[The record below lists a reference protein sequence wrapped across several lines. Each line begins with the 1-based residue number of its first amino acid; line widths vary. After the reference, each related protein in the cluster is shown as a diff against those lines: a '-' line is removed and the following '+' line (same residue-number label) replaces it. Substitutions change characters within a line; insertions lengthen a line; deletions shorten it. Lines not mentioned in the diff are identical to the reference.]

1 MEVNIIMP
9 QMGESV
15 AEGTILQWLVNE
27 GERIEK
33 DKPVVEISTDKV
45 DTEVPSPVT
54 GVMSK
59 ILHKENE
66 TIPVGTVIGI
76 IQVQAAEAEEIAAPK
91 EIISPKVEVQTP
103 KVEVSE
109 RERVSPLVRTL
120 AKQYGIDLKKVKGT
134 GEGGRITKKDIMD
147 YVGEKPVEEEV
158 KEREEVIPLSP
169 KRKIIA
175 ERMSLSKKTI
185 PHVTTNFEIDLTGI
199 VKYRENRK
207 EGFLKERGFN
217 LTYLPFIMKAVIT
230 ALKEFPILNSTW
242 TEEGIRIK
250 RYVNLGIAAS
260 IEDGLIVPVI
270 KDADKKD
277 FLRLAEEVQDLAKRA
292 RDKKL
297 SPDEVQE
304 GTFTITN
311 YGVGGSLFGNPIIV
325 PNQSA
330 ILGIGSIQKRPVIID
345 DAIAIRSIVYLSLSF
360 DHRILDGAQ
369 ADKFMRR
376 IKELLETWDYWS

>member
-1 MEVNIIMP
+1 MP

-207 EGFLKERGFN
+207 ESFLKERGFN

>member
-1 MEVNIIMP
+1 MP

-15 AEGTILQWLVNE
+15 AEGTILQWLANE
-27 GERIEK
+27 GERIDK

-54 GVMSK
+54 GVLSK

-76 IQVQAAEAEEIAAPK
+76 IQVQAAETEEITTPK
-91 EIISPKVEVQTP
+91 EIITTKFEVQAP
-103 KVEVSE
+103 KAGLSE
-109 RERVSPLVRTL
+109 REKISPLVKTL
-120 AKQYGIDLKKVKGT
+120 ARQYGIDLKKVKGT

-147 YVGEKPVEEEV
+147 YAGVKPVEEEAQ
-158 KEREEVIPLSP
+158 EREEVIPLSP

-185 PHVTTNFEIDLTGI
+185 PHVTTNFEIDMTGI
-199 VKYRENRK
+199 VKYREKRK
-207 EGFLKERGFN
+207 ESFLKEKGFN
-217 LTYLPFIMKAVIT
+217 LTYLPFITKAVIT

-242 TEEGIRIK
+242 TEDGIRIK
-250 RYVNLGIAAS
+250 RYVNLGIATS

-270 KDADKKD
+270 RDADKKD
-277 FLRLAEEVQDLAKRA
+277 FLILAGDAQDLAKRA

-297 SPDEVQE
+297 RPDEVQE

-311 YGVGGSLFGNPIIV
+311 YGLGGSLFGNPIIV
-325 PNQSA
+325 PNQAA
-330 ILGIGSIQKRPVIID
+330 ILGIGAIQKRPVVID
-345 DAIAIRSIVYLSLSF
+345 DAIAIRSMVYLSLSF

-369 ADKFMRR
+369 ADQFMRR
-376 IKELLETWDYWS
+376 VKEILETWDYWP

>member
-33 DKPVVEISTDKV
+33 DNPVVEISTDKV
-45 DTEVPSPVT
+45 DTEVPSPAT
-54 GVMSK
+54 GVLSK

-66 TIPVGTVIGI
+66 TIPVDTVIGI
-76 IQVQAAEAEEIAAPK
+76 IQAAEAEEITAPK
-91 EIISPKVEVQTP
+91 EIITPKVEVQAP

-109 RERVSPLVRTL
+109 REKISPLVKTL

-147 YVGEKPVEEEV
+147 YVGVRPVEEV
-158 KEREEVIPLSP
+158 KEREDLIPLSP

-185 PHVTTNFEIDLTGI
+185 PHVTTNFEIDMTVI
-199 VKYRENRK
+199 VKYREKRK
-207 EGFLKERGFN
+207 ESFLKEKDFN

-242 TEEGIRIK
+242 TEDGIRIK
-250 RYVNLGIAAS
+250 RYVNLGIATS

-270 KDADKKD
+270 RDADKKD
-277 FLRLAEEVQDLAKRA
+277 FLRLAGEAQDLAKRT

-325 PNQSA
+325 PNQAA
-330 ILGIGSIQKRPVIID
+330 ILGIGAIQKRQVVID
-345 DAIAIRSIVYLSLSF
+345 DAIAVRSMVYLSLSF

-369 ADKFMRR
+369 ADRFMRSV
-376 IKELLETWDYWS
+376 KEILETWNYWP

>member
-1 MEVNIIMP
+1 MEINIIMP

-15 AEGTILQWLVNE
+15 AEGTILQWLVSE
-27 GERIEK
+27 GERVEK

-45 DTEVPSPVT
+45 DTEVPSPAT
-54 GVMSK
+54 GVLGK
-59 ILHKENE
+59 ILYKEND
-66 TIPVGTVIGI
+66 TVPVGTVIGI
-76 IQVQAAEAEEIAAPK
+76 IQTSEVEEVTAPK
-91 EIISPKVEVQTP
+91 EIITQKVEAQAP

-109 RERVSPLVRTL
+109 RERVSPLVKSL
-120 AKQYGIDLKKVKGT
+120 ARQYGIDLKKVKGT
-134 GEGGRITKKDIMD
+134 GEGGRITKKDILD
-147 YVGEKPVEEEV
+147 YVGVKPVEEL
-158 KEREEVIPLSP
+158 KEREEIVPLSP

-175 ERMSLSKKTI
+175 ERMSLSKRTA
-185 PHVTTNFEIDLTGI
+185 PHVTTTFEIDVTEI
-199 VKYRENRK
+199 VKYRERRK
-207 EGFLKERGFN
+207 EGFLKEKGFN

-250 RYVNLGIAAS
+250 RYVNLGIATS

-270 KDADKKD
+270 RDADKKD
-277 FLRLAEEVQDLAKRA
+277 FLRLAEESQDLAKRA

-311 YGVGGSLFGNPIIV
+311 YGVGGSLFGTPIIV
-325 PNQSA
+325 PNQAA
-330 ILGIGSIQKRPVIID
+330 ILGIGAIQKRTAVIN

-369 ADKFMRR
+369 ADQFMRR
-376 IKELLETWDYWS
+376 VKEILETWNYWP

>member
-1 MEVNIIMP
+1 
-9 QMGESV
+9 
-15 AEGTILQWLVNE
+15 
-27 GERIEK
+27 ERIEK
-33 DKPVVEISTDKV
+33 DNPVVEISTDKV
-45 DTEVPSPVT
+45 DTGVPSPAT
-54 GVMSK
+54 GVLSK

-66 TIPVGTVIGI
+66 TIPVDTVIGI
-76 IQVQAAEAEEIAAPK
+76 IQSAEAEEITAPK
-91 EIISPKVEVQTP
+91 EIITPKVEIQSP

-109 RERVSPLVRTL
+109 REKISPLVKTL

-147 YVGEKPVEEEV
+147 YVGVRPVEEV
-158 KEREEVIPLSP
+158 KEREELIPLSP

-185 PHVTTNFEIDLTGI
+185 PHVTTNFEIDMTGI
-199 VKYRENRK
+199 VKYREKRK
-207 EGFLKERGFN
+207 ESFLKEKDFN

-242 TEEGIRIK
+242 TEDGIRIK
-250 RYVNLGIAAS
+250 RYVNLGIATS

-270 KDADKKD
+270 RDADKKD
-277 FLRLAEEVQDLAKRA
+277 FLRLAGEAQDLAKRT

-330 ILGIGSIQKRPVIID
+330 ILGIGAIQKRTIVID
-345 DAIAIRSIVYLSLSF
+345 DAITIRSMIYLSLSF

-369 ADKFMRR
+369 ADRFMRSV
-376 IKELLETWDYWS
+376 KEFLETWNYWP

>member
-1 MEVNIIMP
+1 MP

-15 AEGTILQWLVNE
+15 AEGTILQWLANE
-27 GERIEK
+27 GERIDK

-54 GVMSK
+54 GVLSK

-76 IQVQAAEAEEIAAPK
+76 IQVQAAETEEITTPK
-91 EIISPKVEVQTP
+91 EIITTKFEVQAP
-103 KVEVSE
+103 KDGLSE
-109 RERVSPLVRTL
+109 REKISPLVKTL
-120 AKQYGIDLKKVKGT
+120 ARQYGIDLKKVKGT

-147 YVGEKPVEEEV
+147 YAGVKPVEEEAQ
-158 KEREEVIPLSP
+158 EREEVIPLSP

-185 PHVTTNFEIDLTGI
+185 PHVTTNFEIDMTGI
-199 VKYRENRK
+199 VKYREKRK
-207 EGFLKERGFN
+207 ESFLKEKGFN
-217 LTYLPFIMKAVIT
+217 LTYLPFITKAVIT

-242 TEEGIRIK
+242 TEDGIRIK
-250 RYVNLGIAAS
+250 RYVNLGIATS

-270 KDADKKD
+270 RDADKKD
-277 FLRLAEEVQDLAKRA
+277 FLILAGDAQDLAKRA

-297 SPDEVQE
+297 RPDEVQE

-311 YGVGGSLFGNPIIV
+311 YGLGGSLFGNPIIV
-325 PNQSA
+325 PNQAA
-330 ILGIGSIQKRPVIID
+330 ILGIGAIQKRPVVID
-345 DAIAIRSIVYLSLSF
+345 DAIAIRSMVYLSLSF

-369 ADKFMRR
+369 ADQFMRR
-376 IKELLETWDYWS
+376 VKEILETWDYWP

>member
-1 MEVNIIMP
+1 MEVDIIMP

-15 AEGTILQWLVNE
+15 AEGTILQWLVSE

-54 GVMSK
+54 GVLSK
-59 ILHKENE
+59 ILYRDNE

-76 IQVQAAEAEEIAAPK
+76 IQSTEVEGASAPK
-91 EIISPKVEVQTP
+91 EIIPPKVEVQAP
-103 KVEVSE
+103 KVEVPE
-109 RERVSPLVRTL
+109 RERVSPFVRTL
-120 AKQYGIDLKKVKGT
+120 AKQYGVDLKKVKGT

-147 YVGEKPVEEEV
+147 YVGAKPVEEEV

-207 EGFLKERGFN
+207 ESFLKEKGFN
-217 LTYLPFIMKAVIT
+217 LTYLPFIMKAAVT
-230 ALKEFPILNSTW
+230 ALKEFPAMNSTW
-242 TEEGIRIK
+242 TEEGVRIK

-277 FLRLAEEVQDLAKRA
+277 FIRLAEEVQDLAKRA

-325 PNQSA
+325 PNQAA
-330 ILGIGSIQKRPVIID
+330 ILGIGSIQKRPIIID

-376 IKELLETWDYWS
+376 IKGLLETWDYWP

>member
-15 AEGTILQWLVNE
+15 AEGTILQWLANE
-27 GERIEK
+27 GERIDK

-54 GVMSK
+54 GVLSK

-76 IQVQAAEAEEIAAPK
+76 IQVQAAETEEITTPK
-91 EIISPKVEVQTP
+91 EIITTKFEVQAP
-103 KVEVSE
+103 KAGLSE
-109 RERVSPLVRTL
+109 REKISPLVKTL
-120 AKQYGIDLKKVKGT
+120 ARQYGIDLKKVKGT

-147 YVGEKPVEEEV
+147 YAGVKPVEEEAQ
-158 KEREEVIPLSP
+158 EREEVIPLSP

-185 PHVTTNFEIDLTGI
+185 PHVTTNFEIDMTGI
-199 VKYRENRK
+199 VKYREKRK
-207 EGFLKERGFN
+207 ESFLKEKGFN
-217 LTYLPFIMKAVIT
+217 LTYLPFITKAVIT

-242 TEEGIRIK
+242 TEDGIRIK
-250 RYVNLGIAAS
+250 RYVNLGIATS

-270 KDADKKD
+270 RDADKKD
-277 FLRLAEEVQDLAKRA
+277 FLILAGDAQDLAKRA

-297 SPDEVQE
+297 RPDEVQE

-311 YGVGGSLFGNPIIV
+311 YGLGGSLFGNPIIV
-325 PNQSA
+325 PNQAA
-330 ILGIGSIQKRPVIID
+330 ILGIGAIQKRPVVID
-345 DAIAIRSIVYLSLSF
+345 DAIAIRSMVYLSLSF

-369 ADKFMRR
+369 ADQFMRR
-376 IKELLETWDYWS
+376 VKEILETWDYWP

>member
-1 MEVNIIMP
+1 MP

>member
-1 MEVNIIMP
+1 MGINIIMP

-15 AEGTILQWLVNE
+15 AEGTILQWLVSE
-27 GERIEK
+27 GGRVER

-45 DTEVPSPVT
+45 DTEVPSPAT
-54 GVMSK
+54 GVLSK
-59 ILHKENE
+59 ILYKEND
-66 TIPVGTVIGI
+66 TIAVGTVIGI
-76 IQVQAAEAEEIAAPK
+76 IEAVEVEGASAPK
-91 EIISPKVEVQTP
+91 EIIPPKVEVP
-103 KVEVSE
+103 E
-109 RERVSPLVRTL
+109 RERVSPLVRTI
-120 AKQYGIDLKKVKGT
+120 AKQYGVDLKKVKGT

-147 YVGEKPVEEEV
+147 YVGAKPVEEEV

-207 EGFLKERGFN
+207 ESFLKEKGFN
-217 LTYLPFIMKAVIT
+217 LTYLPFIMKAAVT
-230 ALKEFPILNSTW
+230 ALKEFPAMNSTW
-242 TEEGIRIK
+242 TEDGVRIK

-277 FLRLAEEVQDLAKRA
+277 FIRLAEEVQDLAKRA

-297 SPDEVQE
+297 RPDEVQE

-325 PNQSA
+325 PNQAA
-330 ILGIGSIQKRPVIID
+330 ILGIGSIQKRPIIID

-376 IKELLETWDYWS
+376 IKGLLETWDYWP